1 MRSARLA
8 TSAAM
13 LAATLAISGCEEAEP
28 QARPAVPPSLPV
40 AQVVTRSIEP
50 FQEFTGYLEAVKTT
64 ELRPRVA
71 GYVSGVRVPEGRI
84 VRAGQVLF
92 SIDARPY
99 QAALDSAEA
108 GLQEAQAAACL
119 ATTELARADSLF
131 ERGVSA
137 RERLDQA
144 SAAQQ
149 QAVARVAAAEASVA
163 AARLNLSF
171 TQVRAPISGRVGQVL
186 VTEGNYVAAGT
197 TTLTTIVS
205 TNPLHVYF
213 DVDEATY
220 LEVLAG
226 SGRAGRSPEVQIAL
240 ATDETYTRR
249 GSVNFVSNAVQ
260 RGTGTIRVRA
270 VISDPNGRLTPGL
283 FARVKL
289 VTAPASP
296 EVLVADQSIATDQGR
311 RYVLVVDD
319 EDVTQYRPVE
329 LGRVIDGLRIIEQ
342 GLEPGERIVVK
353 GLARP
358 GMTITPQRVSITGQ
372 PIGNAA
378 PSSDASEGARP

>member
-8 TSAAM
+8 ACGAI
-13 LAATLAISGCEEAEP
+13 LAATLAIGGCQEAEP
-28 QARPAVPPSLPV
+28 QASAAAPPALPV
-40 AQVVTRSIEP
+40 AQVVTRSVEP
-50 FQEFTGYLEAVKTT
+50 FQEFTGYLEAIKTT

-92 SIDARPY
+92 SIDARPF
-99 QAALDSAEA
+99 QIALDSAVA
-108 GLQEAQAAACL
+108 GLQEAQAAASL
-119 ATTELARADSLF
+119 ATTELARAESLF

-137 RERLDQA
+137 RERVDQA
-144 SAAQQ
+144 TAARQQ
-149 QAVARVAAAEASVA
+149 TAARVAAAEAAVA
-163 AARLNLSF
+163 AARLDLSF
-171 TQVRAPISGRVGQVL
+171 TQVRAPISGRVGQVM

-197 TTLTTIVS
+197 TPLTTIVS
-205 TNPLHVYF
+205 TNGLHVYF

-226 SGRAGRSPEVQIAL
+226 SRRSGRSPEVQVAL

-249 GSVNFVSNAVQ
+249 GSVDFVSNAVQ
-260 RGTGTIRVRA
+260 RGTGTVRVRA
-270 VISDPNGRLTPGL
+270 VISDPTGNLTPGL

-296 EVLVADQSIATDQGR
+296 EVLVADQSIATAQGR

-319 EDVTQYRPVE
+319 KGVTHYRPVE

-342 GLEPGERIVVK
+342 GLESGERIVVK

-372 PIGNAA
+372 PAGAA
-378 PSSDASEGARP
+378 EPSVVPSEEARP

>member
-1 MRSARLA
+1 
-8 TSAAM
+8 M